1 MTLLMR
7 IERWDAG
14 RDGPLSEAALQHKLD
29 SRGYQVSVRTYPAG
43 TVAVAQSGTEGR
55 IQAVVTGLLKVTIDG
70 ESAIL
75 SAGDLVFVPR
85 GSVRRLEVVGPS
97 PARCLEGVSRD

>member
-7 IERWDAG
+7 IERWDAR
-14 RDGPLSEAALQHKLD
+14 RDGPLSETALRHKLD

-43 TVAVAQSGTEGR
+43 TVTAVQPSPDEG
-55 IQAVVTGLLKVTIDG
+55 IHAVVSGLLKVTIDE

-75 SAGDLVFVPR
+75 SAGDLVLVPR
-85 GSVRRLEVVGPS
+85 GAVRRLEVVGPS
-97 PARCLEGVSRD
+97 AALCLEGVTRS